1 MVYGGEGVQPDI
13 LVENDFAVNQ
23 TLETIHYNNIVELFA
38 ANYYYLHKNDFVNY
52 NNEVQFEKDFQPTQS
67 LTNHLLNYL
76 GIHVKSFNNSLF
88 AGIQTKV
95 FTTLKSEFAKLRFDN
110 NAKYMVLSNEDEMV
124 KKAVETLS
132 R

>member
-1 MVYGGEGVQPDI
+1 M
-13 LVENDFAVNQ
+13 
-23 TLETIHYNNIVELFA
+23 
-38 ANYYYLHKNDFVNY
+38 NY
-52 NNEVQFEKDFQPTQS
+52 NNEVQFEKDFQPTQN